1 MKRWLAGLLLS
12 ATIGSIAFAQQAP
25 EPVHP
30 APHIS
35 PWPSLGTGQTSGMVQ
50 ASMALGPELQRGRSA
65 WQMLAE
71 RRKLDQVLAS
81 LQPQRKGTV
90 DAYVVS
96 VALDSDP
103 VFSREAREAGRV
115 LTRRYGAAGRAI
127 TLAGPDGQSADLPRG
142 SITALT
148 VVLARIA
155 ELMDPAED
163 VLVVYSTSH
172 GMPDGLAYHDGDFG
186 YGILSPY
193 RLRIVLDELGIR
205 RRIFLLSACY
215 SGVFVPALASRD
227 TAIVTAAS
235 AEATSFGCH
244 ADNDWT
250 FFGDALINHALRK
263 RVSLQ
268 SAANEAKTMIAGWE
282 AGNGLTSSDPQIAIG
297 EGVNA
302 WLAALEAR
310 APKGETAPVGA
321 PAVNSMRM
329 VTAALAAARSRQR
342 ENGR

>member
-71 RRKLDQVLAS
+71 RRKLDQALES
-81 LQPQRKGTV
+81 LQPQRQGTV

-103 VFSREAREAGRV
+103 VFSREAREAGKV

-127 TLAGPDGQSADLPRG
+127 TLAGPDGKSADLPRG

-172 GMPDGLAYHDGDFG
+172 GLPDGLAYHDGDFG

-193 RLRIVLDELGIR
+193 RLRSVLDELGIR

-227 TAIVTAAS
+227 TAVVTAAS
-235 AEATSFGCH
+235 ADTTSFGCH

-250 FFGDALINHALRK
+250 FFGDALVNHALRK
-263 RVSLQ
+263 PVPLH
-268 SAANEAKTMIAGWE
+268 SAANEARTMIAGWE
-282 AGNGLTSSDPQIAIG
+282 SGNGLTSSDPQIAIG
-297 EGVNA
+297 DGVNA
-302 WLAALEAR
+302 WLAGLEAR
-310 APKGETAPVGA
+310 APKVATAPVGT
-321 PAVNSMRM
+321 PAVNSMHR
-329 VTAALAAARSRQR
+329 VAAALAAARSGRR
-342 ENGR
+342 DNGK